1 MSKVYLLFQTRI
13 FQEAVQAILSTHP
26 AIELVGAATEISQ
39 ALEEI
44 AVCHPDVI
52 FLEQSLIEGATGDL
66 TALLNSRTPSRL
78 ILLRLDGD
86 EISIWSPSRLRS
98 VHARDLLAAVLES
111 ETCQVDDRNSP
122 GIADEAAR
130 PPGRSGNE

>member
-26 AIELVGAATEISQ
+26 AIELVGSAAKIPQ

-44 AVCHPDVI
+44 ATRQPDVI
-52 FLEQSLIEGATGDL
+52 FLEQSLIESATSDL

-98 VHARDLLAAVLES
+98 VHAQDLLAAVLES
-111 ETCQVDDRNSP
+111 ET
-122 GIADEAAR
+122 
-130 PPGRSGNE
+130 